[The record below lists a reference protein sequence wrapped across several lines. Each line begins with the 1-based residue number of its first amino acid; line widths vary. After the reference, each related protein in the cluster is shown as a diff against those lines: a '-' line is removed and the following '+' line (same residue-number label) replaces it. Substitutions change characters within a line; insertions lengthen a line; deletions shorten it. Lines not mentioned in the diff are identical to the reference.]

1 MAALSARCLTGHVAA
16 MVEFQSAWDDPMC
29 ETPSESQK
37 GCGGEEAGLQ
47 IISKGVV
54 ETDLRGNS

>member
-47 IISKGVV
+47 II
-54 ETDLRGNS
+54 RGW